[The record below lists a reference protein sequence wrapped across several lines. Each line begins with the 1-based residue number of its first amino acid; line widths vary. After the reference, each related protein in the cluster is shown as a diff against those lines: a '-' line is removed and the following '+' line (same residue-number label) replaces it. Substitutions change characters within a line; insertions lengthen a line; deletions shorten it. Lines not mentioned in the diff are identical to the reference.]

1 MGDGDSLSEENRIR
15 FQDRIHRIPDQET
28 NDQTKAV
35 MFLLSQGIKRI
46 VLVGATG
53 KREDHTLGNISLLME
68 YQQMGAEVVMLTDYG
83 FFIPAT
89 GDKVFAGFPRQQV
102 SVFNFGAAQLRSEGL
117 KYPIYD
123 FHSLWQGTLN
133 EVEHS
138 SFRITVK
145 GSYLVYC
152 TYEPKA

>member
-1 MGDGDSLSEENRIR
+1 
-15 FQDRIHRIPDQET
+15 
-28 NDQTKAV
+28 
-35 MFLLSQGIKRI
+35 
-46 VLVGATG
+46 
-53 KREDHTLGNISLLME
+53 ME

-102 SVFNFGAAQLRSEGL
+102 SVFIFGAIQLRSEGL

-138 SFRITVK
+138 SFRITAK
-145 GSYLVYC
+145 GSYLVYF

>member
-1 MGDGDSLSEENRIR
+1 
-15 FQDRIHRIPDQET
+15 
-28 NDQTKAV
+28 

-68 YQQMGAEVVMLTDYG
+68 YQQMRTEVVMLTDYG

-102 SVFNFGAAQLRSEGL
+102 SVFNFGAEQLRSEGL

-138 SFRITVK
+138 SFRISAK
-145 GSYLVYC
+145 GNYLVYC